1 MIYLEE
7 QLYWIRT
14 LQGWMGCPEGL
25 LSAFNFFDSHGFY
38 FMVLA
43 FVWIGISWRWGIR
56 LGALL
61 LVSGMV
67 NRAAKIL
74 CDLPRPFHYDP
85 TLGLAEAGSY
95 GFPSGAAQ
103 TAMIFGFFLVYTW
116 KSRWAWPV
124 AALYVL
130 AISATRI
137 LLGVHF
143 FVDLIGGW
151 ILGLLVAGL
160 FVLTV
165 RPLEKSSSRQPA
177 VMLSIILAM
186 ALLGLAVLP
195 SKFDAKLIAITV
207 GSLGVYLSTK
217 YGLYLSH
224 PRIAHGLLAATGACL
239 LYFIFSGEIFSALI
253 AAWISLAASPLCKR
267 LLGGLRPPS
276 PC

>member
-7 QLYWIRT
+7 QLQLIRT
-14 LQGWMGCPEGL
+14 VQEWMGCHEAVL
-25 LSAFNFFDSHGFY
+25 CAFSFFDSHGFY
-38 FMVLA
+38 FMVLT
-43 FVWIGISWRWGIR
+43 FVWVGISWRWGVR
-56 LGALL
+56 LGGLL

-103 TAMIFGFFLVYTW
+103 TAMIFGFFLIYAW
-116 KSRWAWPV
+116 KNRWAWPC
-124 AALYVL
+124 AILYVL

-143 FVDLIGGW
+143 VVDLIGGW
-151 ILGLLVAGL
+151 ALGLLVAGV
-160 FVLTV
+160 FVLAI
-165 RPLEKSSSRQPA
+165 RPLERISSRKPA
-177 VMLSIILAM
+177 AMLSTILAI

-195 SKFDAKLIAITV
+195 AKFDARLIAIST

-224 PRIAHGLLAATGACL
+224 PRPVHGLLASAGAFL
-239 LYFIFSGEIFSALI
+239 LYVSFSGEMFSALI
-253 AAWISLAASPLCKR
+253 AAWISLVAS
-267 LLGGLRPPS
+267 LLFKSRRTSQPK
-276 PC
+276 